1 MLEKLFLNRNQISV
15 IDPIRHLTSLQVV
28 GLFHNEI
35 FNASKSLEI
44 FAYLGINY
52 KLREISVDGNPI
64 SSTTKFKNQLI
75 ISIPKLQMLDDEKV

>member
-1 MLEKLFLNRNQISV
+1 M
-15 IDPIRHLTSLQVV
+15 V

-44 FAYLGINY
+44 LAYLGANY
-52 KLREISVDGNPI
+52 KLREISIDGNPI

-75 ISIPKLQMLDDEKV
+75 LSIPKLEVLDDEKLQELDYEVA